1 MEQENNRPII
11 YYGVTNSIPKKI
23 DEYISMTGEPVLFVD
38 KDKELYKYTNKK
50 LLDKYEVVSIDEA
63 LEIGRASCRERV

>member
-38 KDKELYKYTNKK
+38 KDKELYKYTNKY
-50 LLDKYEVVSIDEA
+50 LF
-63 LEIGRASCRERV
+63 RVT